1 MPLDGVSPEIFA
13 ELARARERIQSP
25 EAAESQR
32 ERRLLDRMEEG
43 VLFVSPSGVIR
54 RANPS
59 AAALL
64 GADSDRMAG
73 VPISS
78 LLGEWPADQLASAW
92 RREPEETESGVL
104 DIAPGAHPG
113 SLRIRWFR
121 DPDGF
126 SLFLKPVVETV
137 SEPPVLPEGF
147 SDGWNSPYR
156 DLLDALPVIVIV
168 HGDHRI
174 RFINSAG
181 ARILGGADPREFLGI
196 NLLEFVHPDAMPIVR
211 ERIRNLEKG
220 RINPPRDIRVRLF
233 DGQSRMLQ
241 AVSAP
246 FSEGGRPAVLLMAVD
261 VTDRKR
267 AEEELT
273 AIFQNSQAGLV
284 LLRKG
289 RIVNRCNRRFAE
301 ILGYENPDALRG
313 LGVRRFH
320 LSDDHFEEFGRLHY
334 QTLRQGAQLQVE
346 YPLRRKDGS
355 AVWCSLSGKALD
367 DGTPPDLDRGVLWVV
382 GDVTRRKVAER
393 AIRDSEER
401 YRTLATHS
409 PTGILLSDGRTI
421 RFVNDAAAR
430 LLGADRPENL
440 MGTALLD
447 RIDPEYHPL
456 ALRRIQ
462 TLLEMGRPVPRV
474 EQTYLRVD
482 GSPMPVEVV
491 AVPLDLAEGRLI
503 YSLFQDITERK
514 AAEKALRDSLRE
526 KEVLLREIHHRV
538 KNNMAVVAGLLE
550 MQLGRETEPGV
561 RLLLRD
567 SRSRIGAMSLIHETF
582 YRSGN
587 LAAVPLELYLR
598 RLVDQLFSL
607 YIERSGRVAV
617 EIHAPDIHLSA
628 RQAVPAGLA
637 VTELV
642 TNAFKYAFPEGRSGA
657 LSIRGIREKSGWL
670 ALEVRDDGVGFPAH
684 FNPETAET
692 LGMRLLS
699 LLVDRQLHGHWHWRS
714 GEGVSIFLAWPDA
727 DGIAAASQGE

>member
-1 MPLDGVSPEIFA
+1 VETEAI
-13 ELARARERIQSP
+13 RREQ
-25 EAAESQR
+25 
-32 ERRLLDRMEEG
+32 RLLDRMEEG
-43 VLFVSPSGVIR
+43 VLWVSPTGRVH
-54 RANPS
+54 RANPA

-64 GADSDRMAG
+64 GTQPEGMIGGPLSG
-73 VPISS
+73 
-78 LLGEWPADQLASAW
+78 LLGEQPAHKLLYRDMGQ
-92 RREPEETESGVL
+92 TESGVL
-104 DIAPGAHPG
+104 DIAPHGRSGP
-113 SLRIRWFR
+113 LRIRWFR

-126 SLFLKPVVETV
+126 SLFLRPAGENVA
-137 SEPPVLPEGF
+137 EPPRLPDVDGL
-147 SDGWNSPYR
+147 SDGWDSPYR
-156 DLLDALPVIVIV
+156 DLLDTLPVIVIV
-168 HGDHRI
+168 HRDHRI

-181 ARILGGADPREFLGI
+181 ARILGGANPIEFMGL
-196 NLLEFVHPDAMPIVR
+196 NLLEYVHPEAISVVR
-211 ERIRNLEKG
+211 ERNRNLEKG
-220 RINPPRDIRVRLF
+220 RINPPRDIRLRLF
-233 DGQSRMLQ
+233 DGQSRIVQ

-246 FSEGGRPAVLLMAVD
+246 FSDGGRPAVLLMAVD

-273 AIFQNSQAGLV
+273 AIFQNSQVGLA
-284 LLRKG
+284 LLRNG
-289 RIVNRCNRRFAE
+289 RIVNRCNPRFAE

-313 LGVRRFH
+313 FGVRRFH
-320 LSDDHFEEFGRLHY
+320 LSDEHFEEFGRLHY
-334 QTLRQGAQLQVE
+334 QTLRQGARLQVE

-355 AVWCSLSGKALD
+355 PVWCSLSGKALD

-382 GDVTRRKVAER
+382 SDITQRKAAER

-401 YRTLATHS
+401 YRTLAIHS
-409 PTGILLSDGRTI
+409 PTGILLGDGRTI
-421 RFVNDAAAR
+421 RFANDAAAR
-430 LLGADRPENL
+430 LLGADRPESL

-462 TLLEMGRPVPRV
+462 TLLEKGRPVPRV

-538 KNNMAVVAGLLE
+538 KNNMAVIAGLLE
-550 MQLGRETEPGV
+550 MQLGRETEPDV
-561 RLLLRD
+561 RLLLQD
-567 SRSRIGAMSLIHETF
+567 SRSRIGAMSLIHETL
-582 YRSGN
+582 YRSDN

-617 EIHAPDIHLSA
+617 EIRAPEIHLNA
-628 RQAVPAGLA
+628 QQAVPVGLA

-657 LSIRGIREKSGWL
+657 LSIRGTREKNGWV
-670 ALEVRDDGVGFPAH
+670 ALEVRDDGVGFSAD

-699 LLVDRQLHGHWHWRS
+699 LLVNRQLHGQWRWRS
-714 GEGVSIFLAWPDA
+714 EEGVSISLSWPVA
-727 DGIAAASQGE
+727 DGIAAGSRER

>member
-393 AIRDSEER
+393 A
-401 YRTLATHS
+401 
-409 PTGILLSDGRTI
+409 
-421 RFVNDAAAR
+421 
-430 LLGADRPENL
+430 
-440 MGTALLD
+440 
-447 RIDPEYHPL
+447 
-456 ALRRIQ
+456 
-462 TLLEMGRPVPRV
+462 
-474 EQTYLRVD
+474 
-482 GSPMPVEVV
+482 
-491 AVPLDLAEGRLI
+491 
-503 YSLFQDITERK
+503 
-514 AAEKALRDSLRE
+514 
-526 KEVLLREIHHRV
+526 
-538 KNNMAVVAGLLE
+538 
-550 MQLGRETEPGV
+550 
-561 RLLLRD
+561 
-567 SRSRIGAMSLIHETF
+567 
-582 YRSGN
+582 
-587 LAAVPLELYLR
+587 
-598 RLVDQLFSL
+598 
-607 YIERSGRVAV
+607 
-617 EIHAPDIHLSA
+617 
-628 RQAVPAGLA
+628 
-637 VTELV
+637 
-642 TNAFKYAFPEGRSGA
+642 
-657 LSIRGIREKSGWL
+657 
-670 ALEVRDDGVGFPAH
+670 
-684 FNPETAET
+684 
-692 LGMRLLS
+692 
-699 LLVDRQLHGHWHWRS
+699 
-714 GEGVSIFLAWPDA
+714 
-727 DGIAAASQGE
+727 